1 MRKLGQHRNSDAV
14 KAPFKPLQF
23 GGWRDYQEWVDH
35 DFVPR
40 QGFDGTTEEHVKD
53 VPTVV
58 ISEPDP
64 EEPAAAEVQHL
75 EPESEPEVRYEDGL
89 VVRPYVRTGG
99 RAAAAYE
106 LRLETMLIS
115 RIRWSEVNPA
125 YRPPEFSDIA
135 RICSLCE
142 IPLSVA
148 ELSAY
153 LKAPL
158 GVVRVL
164 VCDAITQGLVL
175 MSDDD
180 SDSGGRP
187 SMETLRRVHEGLIR
201 ML

>member
-1 MRKLGQHRNSDAV
+1 MRKLGHHRNSDV
-14 KAPFKPLQF
+14 KSHFSPLQF

-35 DFVPR
+35 DFMPR
-40 QGFDGTTEEHVKD
+40 QGFAGLNEAPAKD
-53 VPTVV
+53 IPTVE
-58 ISEPDP
+58 ISEQTAPRH
-64 EEPAAAEVQHL
+64 EEPEAPPAEQTDL
-75 EPESEPEVRYEDGL
+75 PEARYEDGL
-89 VVRPYVRTGG
+89 GVRPYVRTGG

-125 YRPPEFSDIA
+125 YRPPEFSDIG

-158 GVVRVL
+158 GVVRIL

-180 SDSGGRP
+180 NDSYGRP
-187 SMETLRRVHEGLIR
+187 SMDTLRRVHEGLIR